1 MPAHR
6 AFFVFTFL
14 FCLVT
19 APAVAQTDLT
29 YYLTAAAGRSPL
41 VTDFTNQ
48 GEIAALEG
56 QKLTAQLTRPRWFAS
71 ADYLFAPYFADRGRF
86 FAVTATPDP
95 KAIGYDAGI
104 TNGGLI
110 SGQLNV
116 EYQLLTGPRL
126 TPLLQRQEILRRN
139 AANQS
144 ALFLA
149 DQRRGVTNAYLQAYL
164 LQSRLDFN
172 DSLRLMLTEK
182 RELVRKLADRAVMRV
197 TDLELLNLEIGNID
211 YQRNELQLQL
221 RGALLDL
228 NNLAGI
234 TDTATVRL
242 AEVLLPE
249 AKSTSAAGS
258 LFVEQ
263 YRLDSLAATNDQA
276 VFEADYL
283 PQLTAFANG
292 GLNAV
297 DLNNLYRKVGFSA
310 GLRFTWL
317 LEDGGRRD
325 INRQQ
330 NELRRKTAAAY
341 SRFTT
346 DQLQNYRLANN
357 QLLIR
362 TETSI
367 DLLTRQLSDYDRL
380 LLSYRTEFAKGQ
392 LPVIDY
398 LNVVRSYAELG
409 QQLIEKKI
417 DRQLLLNEANYRQQ

>member
-1 MPAHR
+1 MPSQR
-6 AFFVFTFL
+6 AIFVFTFV
-14 FCLVT
+14 FCLAAT
-19 APAVAQTDLT
+19 PAVGQTDLG
-29 YYLTAAAGRSPL
+29 YYLAAAVERSPL
-41 VTDFTNQ
+41 VTDFANQ
-48 GEIAALEG
+48 AKITTLEG
-56 QKLTAQLTRPRWFAS
+56 QKLKAQLTRPRWFAS

-86 FAVTATPDP
+86 FAVTPTPDP

-116 EYQLLTGPRL
+116 EYQLLTGQRL
-126 TPLLQRQEILRRN
+126 SPLLRQQELLRQTID
-139 AANQS
+139 NQS
-144 ALFLA
+144 SLFLA
-149 DQRRGVTNAYLQAYL
+149 DQQRGVTNAYLQAYL

-172 DSLRLMLTEK
+172 DSLRVMLTEK
-182 RELVRKLADRAVMRV
+182 RELVRKLADRGVMRV
-197 TDLELLNLEIGNID
+197 TDLELLNLEIRNTD
-211 YQRNELQLQL
+211 YLHNELLLQL
-221 RGALLDL
+221 RGALLSL
-228 NNLAGI
+228 NNLAGV
-234 TDTATVRL
+234 TDTATLRL
-242 AEVLLPE
+242 AEVFLPE
-249 AKSTSAAGS
+249 MKKSTGGGS
-258 LFVEQ
+258 LFVAQ

-297 DLNNLYRKVGFSA
+297 DLNNIYRKVGVSA

-325 INRQQ
+325 LNRQQ
-330 NELRRKTAAAY
+330 NVLRRKTAAAY
-341 SRFTT
+341 ASFTT

-392 LPVIDY
+392 LSVIDY